1 MKPVRTLGL
10 LAVMGTLVVHAVRG
24 QVNRIPEAEAAASPG
39 WAFTFTP
46 FFWGAGLDGRVGL
59 GSNVSDVSIG
69 IGDVIDQF
77 DIGVMGLIEARRLPF
92 VLRTDLF
99 WVSLGDEQ
107 PDHTVNQEQ
116 LILQPEAGY
125 SIVTRPWGGI
135 DALVG
140 ARYWHVSVDVIN
152 PSQTIS
158 GVRKWIDATVGAALR
173 YQPASRWHLFA
184 KADVGGGGSQF
195 SWLGVGGA
203 GYDVGSCCTVD
214 AAYRYLDVDYDHD
227 AFVYD
232 VHLDGPAVGL
242 TIHF

>member
-1 MKPVRTLGL
+1 
-10 LAVMGTLVVHAVRG
+10 
-24 QVNRIPEAEAAASPG
+24 
-39 WAFTFTP
+39 
-46 FFWGAGLDGRVGL
+46 
-59 GSNVSDVSIG
+59 VSDVSIG

-77 DIGVMGLIEARRLPF
+77 DIGVMGLLEARRLPF

-125 SIVTRPWGGI
+125 SIVSRPWGGV

-140 ARYWHVSVDVIN
+140 ARYWHLSIDLVQ

-158 GVRKWIDATVGAALR
+158 GDRHWIDATVGAAVR
-173 YQPASRWHLFA
+173 YQPAERWHLFG
-184 KADVGGGGSQF
+184 KADVGGGASKF

-203 GYDVGSCCTVD
+203 GYDVGRCCTVN